1 MMHGSEKSDLAIVA
15 KKPVNKDALAS
26 AELVEPRAGPR
37 GTRASKARAGHR
49 TGKACHRRWSA
60 YGMSCRQAPEVGA
73 GCGNTARPDLCG
85 GRSVMSVPTAIP
97 AVYGRRMFSTFSYI
111 PGGVSPRARVG
122 SATASTTC
130 NHRALRE
137 LRRPRHP
144 CQGTKESGH
153 PQ

>member
-60 YGMSCRQAPEVGA
+60 YGTSCRQAPEVGA

-97 AVYGRRMFSTFSYI
+97 TLNESHAGRH
-111 PGGVSPRARVG
+111 G
-122 SATASTTC
+122 SQFKYLGTLAFCGASLLVNPCFENTTC
-130 NHRALRE
+130 ARE
-137 LRRPRHP
+137 LMPERHP
-144 CQGTKESGH
+144 VVPE
-153 PQ
+153 